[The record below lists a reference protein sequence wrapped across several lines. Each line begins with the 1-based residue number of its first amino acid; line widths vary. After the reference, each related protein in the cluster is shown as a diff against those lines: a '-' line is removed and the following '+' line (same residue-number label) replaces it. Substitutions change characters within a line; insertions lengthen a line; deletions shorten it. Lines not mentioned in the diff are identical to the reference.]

1 MSAIKRYR
9 NSFINAVHAHGVSR
23 LFLLITALTLS
34 TTPAH
39 ARQQGW
45 EQILIASAEYS
56 VSTQKD
62 LDDDYQISSYEHWD
76 LDQDTGELTFSDKSV
91 IKVSAKIQFVGSYSE
106 RSKTWLWS
114 WGNST
119 ISPAL
124 FKRMDVLKS
133 LGAKHHFNKLTDRT
147 WPAQLADGWEMA
159 TVANYLLKTKGI
171 YRVPFET
178 GFVFLVIIDIR
189 KVPAE

>member
-1 MSAIKRYR
+1 MTGQGRY
-9 NSFINAVHAHGVSR
+9 SR
-23 LFLLITALTLS
+23 TIAYHLCGLSILSLVVIASILL

-45 EQILIASAEYS
+45 EQILVASAEYS
-56 VSTQKD
+56 AITQKA
-62 LDDDYQISSYEHWD
+62 LDDDYQISSYEQWD
-76 LDQDTGELTFSDKSV
+76 LDQGTGDLIFSDKGML
-91 IKVSAKIQFVGSYSE
+91 KAAAKIQFVGSYSE

-133 LGAKHHFNKLTDRT
+133 LGAKHHFNKLTERT

-178 GFVFLVIIDIR
+178 GFVFLVITDIR

>member
-1 MSAIKRYR
+1 M
-9 NSFINAVHAHGVSR
+9 F
-23 LFLLITALTLS
+23 FLIIALALS
-34 TTPAH
+34 TTTAH

-45 EQILIASAEYS
+45 EQILVASAEYS
-56 VSTQKD
+56 TATQKA
-62 LDDDYQISSYEHWD
+62 LDDDYQISSYEQWD
-76 LDQDTGELTFSDKSV
+76 LDQSTGDLTFSDKGV
-91 IKVSAKIQFVGSYSE
+91 LKVTAKIQFVGSYSE

-124 FKRMDVLKS
+124 FKRMDVLKN
-133 LGAKHHFNKLTDRT
+133 LGAKHHFNKLTERT

-178 GFVFLVIIDIR
+178 GFVFLLITDIR
-189 KVPAE
+189 KVLPE